1 MDTEGTSTS
10 TEKDRMA
17 ATESAVNILAQGKRN
32 MVCGEIPTAVNQFQE
47 ACRILSKAYGE
58 TAKECADAYFCYGQA
73 LLDLARMENG
83 VLGNALQ
90 GVPDTDDES
99 AEQKDEQFEKADL
112 KDEEREKL
120 RKEVYDAMGEK
131 EEEKKDR
138 EKKEHDKKETGET
151 MEVAMDGEDRVDD
164 KDRARSRSKDRA
176 RSRSKDR
183 ARSSSKDKDVEKERR
198 DEKEDGKDKDREKR
212 DASRERRDASKERRD
227 ESLERKS
234 RKDGRKDR
242 EKRDGSTEKRDD
254 SRERRDDSR
263 EKRDDSREKRD
274 DSREKRDDSREKR
287 DDSREKR
294 DEHKERERRDGS
306 LERRDERK
314 SDRKTEVKEDADKKE
329 EGERTEEEGER
340 TEESGDEREGEDA
353 EGEEGTEEEGEATE
367 EEAVATEGE
376 AGETTSQDGS
386 QDGENPDDV
395 SNLQLAWEMLELAK
409 LIYSKDESREAKLR
423 AAESHLKLGEV
434 SLETEQYEEAIK
446 DLNRCLEIQKELLE
460 ADNRLLAETYYQ
472 LGLAYCFNKN
482 FTESTE
488 SYRAA
493 IKVIED
499 RVANLNKVLEAATE
513 EERETSDFDHP
524 VYKAKKEIGELREIL
539 PDITAKIEDVEDE
552 RKNLGDLKNLAKEAL
567 GGLSSSSEDREHKEE
582 KPREEDR
589 EVKAASDISHL
600 IKRKVPRKSED
611 VDDDTA
617 KKAKSDEDGAGDTP
631 KENGRREQEEKR
643 EEDMETR
650 S

>member
-112 KDEEREKL
+112 
-120 RKEVYDAMGEK
+120 
-131 EEEKKDR
+131 
-138 EKKEHDKKETGET
+138 
-151 MEVAMDGEDRVDD
+151 
-164 KDRARSRSKDRA
+164 
-176 RSRSKDR
+176 
-183 ARSSSKDKDVEKERR
+183 
-198 DEKEDGKDKDREKR
+198 
-212 DASRERRDASKERRD
+212 
-227 ESLERKS
+227 
-234 RKDGRKDR
+234 
-242 EKRDGSTEKRDD
+242 
-254 SRERRDDSR
+254 
-263 EKRDDSREKRD
+263 
-274 DSREKRDDSREKR
+274 
-287 DDSREKR
+287 
-294 DEHKERERRDGS
+294 
-306 LERRDERK
+306 
-314 SDRKTEVKEDADKKE
+314 KE